1 MCFARISPSRA
12 TIIRQVA
19 TLALLARTAGAAM
32 AQEIPQ
38 APPVQQLLLRDA
50 RQLADKFTAL
60 YQQTPWTD
68 RVAWGALGACAV
80 LAVLT
85 IIERTW
91 ALRSGRVMPKRFVRR
106 LEERLEDG
114 RVERAKLLDLCELN
128 ASAVARVG
136 SAVVSRWGRP
146 TADLER
152 ALAGAVRVEAEEL
165 RRNVPTLRRVAV
177 LAPMLGLLGSLLMI
191 GRLLQ
196 AQNPATVQQDWT
208 QLLAQGLLPLTGG
221 VLVAVLA
228 LISYDGLSVRVAKYT
243 SRLEQLGA
251 RLVDE
256 IALATPPPE
265 PKLMLESPTP
275 VPRAHLGNPMRREK
289 LRDDY
294 EYDEP
299 RPKSRR
305 RKPLEPIDLDE
316 LDD

>member
-1 MCFARISPSRA
+1 MRFAGISPWAVKIGHR
-12 TIIRQVA
+12 VA
-19 TLALLARTAGAAM
+19 ALALLAPMTRAVADDV
-32 AQEIPQ
+32 PQ
-38 APPVQQLLLRDA
+38 APPVQELLVRDA
-50 RQLADKFTAL
+50 RQFADKFTAL
-60 YQQTPWTD
+60 YLQTPWTD
-68 RVAWGALGACAV
+68 RVAWGALAACAV

-114 RVERAKLLDLCELN
+114 RLDRAKMLDLCELN

-136 SAVVSRWGRP
+136 SAIVSRWGRP

-208 QLLAQGLLPLTGG
+208 QLLAHGLLPLTGG
-221 VLVAVLA
+221 VMVAVLA

-251 RLVDE
+251 RLVDQ

-265 PKLMLESPTP
+265 PRLMLESPA
-275 VPRAHLGNPMRREK
+275 VPRAHLGNSTRRERS
-289 LRDDY
+289 RDEY